1 MRRPVLVTGARGF
14 VGAHVIDLLR
24 ASGHLVFAWVRPD
37 PSRGAPP
44 LPVSTTAVDVLD
56 AGSVHRELAALRPEA
71 IYHCAAAAHL
81 GRSWQHVTTTLETN
95 ALGTHHLLEADRRL
109 KLRARILIPGSA
121 AVYRAS
127 PEPLA
132 EDAPLA
138 PASPYGV
145 SKLAQEQ
152 LAQQAAA
159 EGQHVIVTRS
169 FNHIGPGQDSSYAAS
184 SFARQIARLETGR
197 ADPVIRAGN
206 LAARR
211 DITDVRDTVRAY
223 ALLTD
228 HGEPGVVYNV
238 CSGHAVSMDEILRR
252 LTARAHGAVRVEPD
266 PDLQRPNDVPV
277 LVGDNRR
284 LVRAT
289 GWHASIPLD
298 RTLDDLLEY
307 WRLRADKT

>member
-37 PSRGAPP
+37 ASREARP
-44 LPVSTTAVDVLD
+44 LPVSTSAVDVLD
-56 AGSVHRELAALRPEA
+56 AGAVHRELAALRPEA
-71 IYHCAAAAHL
+71 IYHCAAVAHL

-132 EDAPLA
+132 EDAPLG

-152 LAQQAAA
+152 LARQAAA

-184 SFARQIARLETGR
+184 SFARQIAGLETAR
-197 ADPVIRAGN
+197 AEPVIRTGN

-252 LTARAHGAVRVEPD
+252 LTARARVAVRVEPD
-266 PDLQRPNDVPV
+266 PALQRPNDVPV

-289 GWHASIPLD
+289 GWHPSIPLD
-298 RTLDDLLEY
+298 ETLDDLLDY
-307 WRLRADKT
+307 WRLRAR